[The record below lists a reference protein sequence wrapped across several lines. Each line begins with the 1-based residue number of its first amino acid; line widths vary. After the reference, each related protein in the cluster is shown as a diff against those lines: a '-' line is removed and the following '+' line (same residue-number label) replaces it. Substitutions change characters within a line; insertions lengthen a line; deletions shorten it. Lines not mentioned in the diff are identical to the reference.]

1 MGVTH
6 SSGTGGFSSQS
17 QDSSP
22 DTRVEAQ
29 QTPTLKKLYSVDLES
44 SFILVSNRKVTSL
57 KYDPDQSFMVAYGI
71 DKQTHPEFSKKTLS
85 YVTVLD
91 AHQVCMALIEKNVL
105 PKSHVQLFAASKDLE
120 MCTTEGIK
128 ESFQAVAK
136 RAGKEGI
143 LFFHFS
149 GHGIKVGLEWGL
161 APADFNYKREAFI
174 SGNVLNSWLAEVN
187 CQAPYVIIS
196 LDCCYA
202 GGLANELTTSAMN
215 LRSGTY
221 VLSAC
226 TAFETSLVIGPLG
239 HSVYAYFLSY
249 AIRVISYAPGSLP
262 IHEIFEECSILS
274 RALTSFLVSY
284 SPDFGLKMKA
294 MQPVLKYFDISN
306 SIPSDV
312 SKALAPQ
319 QNNSELALSS
329 PSMDRYAFITQ
340 YFAKM
345 DVENG
350 KLCNLCLDWLGTMTE
365 DGNHLHELAS
375 RGLLR
380 DEILDAIVCLMMWSF
395 ASIQLVEDKDNIYKG
410 SHFLL
415 AFLYTASAMD
425 SIYHIRL
432 NQEHMKQGLEFY
444 LGVVEENS
452 IDISEL
458 QQLREELNI
467 KLKEQL
473 SDSTSPNLTISLGT
487 EMDPLESIKVIYIYM
502 Y

>member
-6 SSGTGGFSSQS
+6 SNQASGTGGAGGL
-17 QDSSP
+17 SSP
-22 DTRVEAQ
+22 EVRVEAQ
-29 QTPTLKKLYSVDLES
+29 QTPTLKRLYSVDLES
-44 SFILVSNRKVTSL
+44 SFVLVSNRKVTSL

-71 DKQTHPEFSKKTLS
+71 DKQTHPKFSKKTLS

-91 AHQVCMALIEKNVL
+91 AHQVCMALIDKNVL
-105 PKSHVQLFAASKDLE
+105 PKSHVQLFAASKDLD

-136 RAGKEGI
+136 RAGKDGI

-149 GHGIKVGLEWGL
+149 GHGIKVGNEWGL

-174 SGNVLNSWLAEVN
+174 SGDVLNSWLAEAN

-202 GGLANELTTSAMN
+202 GGLANELTTSAIN

-249 AIRVISYAPGSLP
+249 AIRVISFAHGSLP

-274 RALTSFLVSY
+274 RSLTSFLVSY

-312 SKALAPQ
+312 SKIKALPPQ
-319 QNNSELALSS
+319 QNKFELGLSS
-329 PSMDRYAFITQ
+329 PSVNRYAFITQ
-340 YFAKM
+340 HFAKM

-350 KLCNLCLDWLGTMTE
+350 ELCNLCLDWLGTMTE

-380 DEILDAIVCLMMWSF
+380 DEVLDAIVCLMMWSF
-395 ASIQLVEDKDNIYKG
+395 ASIQFVEDKANIYKG

-415 AFLYTASAMD
+415 AFLYTASALD

-444 LGVVEENS
+444 LGVIEENE

-467 KLKEQL
+467 EPKEQL
-473 SDSTSPNLTISLGT
+473 SDSILPNPTLSLGT
-487 EMDPLESIKVIYIYM
+487 EMDPLESIKVIPQ
-502 Y
+502 